1 MGTETEQGSTRPDD
15 WHTTHSNGG
24 QNGGNQYPDDRRYPS
39 TMPYDRPGFPRPE
52 FSKKKN

>member
-15 WHTTHSNGG
+15 WHSTHSNG
-24 QNGGNQYPDDRRYPS
+24 QNMGGNQYPDDRRYPS

-52 FSKKKN
+52 FSK